1 MASYLAEVVGF
12 LLLLFFAYRYFP
24 WPFLKTLMVH
34 QADAI
39 RSSLSS
45 ADTARDGARQALVE
59 ARTALEQAHLEATSI
74 IQRAHETSAQ
84 LRLDGEARGR
94 DEHDRLVASVAAEAE
109 FERQRGRE
117 EVSHE
122 IGAIVMAAT
131 EAVVA
136 AELDTTLQRAFISET
151 IAAAEAMA

>member
-84 LRLDGEARGR
+84 LRLDGEARGAR
-94 DEHDRLVASVAAEAE
+94 TSTTGWWRARRRRPSSSAS
-109 FERQRGRE
+109 
-117 EVSHE
+117 
-122 IGAIVMAAT
+122 
-131 EAVVA
+131 AV
-136 AELDTTLQRAFISET
+136 EKR
-151 IAAAEAMA
+151 